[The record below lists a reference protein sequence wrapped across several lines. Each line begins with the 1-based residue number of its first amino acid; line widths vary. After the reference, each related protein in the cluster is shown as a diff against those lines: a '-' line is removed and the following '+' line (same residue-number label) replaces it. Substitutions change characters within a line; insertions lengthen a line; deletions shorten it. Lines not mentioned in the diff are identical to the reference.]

1 MRACCGVKVADPV
14 RVAGAV
20 SLVEGPLGPVQRR
33 RAGPLILWGSQTGLG
48 LCGLRVFIDQAVEDR
63 SALDLHGGLA
73 WCWSGRVGRL
83 LGQGAVGTMIVIVP
97 RVFGQDGG
105 QMSSAE
111 DEHPVG
117 ALASDGAHPALGL
130 GVRPGAPA
138 AECEGYPARRR

>member
-1 MRACCGVKVADPV
+1 M
-14 RVAGAV
+14 
-20 SLVEGPLGPVQRR
+20 S
-33 RAGPLILWGSQTGLG
+33 LWGSQTGLG
-48 LCGLRVFIDQAVEDR
+48 LCGLCVFIDQAVEDR

-105 QMSSAE
+105 QMSLAE
-111 DEHPVG
+111 DEYPVG

-130 GVRPGAPA
+130 GVRPGRL
-138 AECEGYPARRR
+138 RRSAKDIQPGGGEDRVERRGELRVPVMQ